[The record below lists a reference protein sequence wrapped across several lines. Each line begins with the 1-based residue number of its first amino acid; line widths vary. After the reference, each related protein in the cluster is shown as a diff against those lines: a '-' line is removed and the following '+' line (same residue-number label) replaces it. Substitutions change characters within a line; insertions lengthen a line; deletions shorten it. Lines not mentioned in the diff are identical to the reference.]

1 MAERT
6 AAAQGPDAQGTSA
19 QGDGGG
25 GQRLRL
31 LLSDVR
37 RLELA
42 FEAEHV
48 ALDIVRLERAQAV
61 VRALDGGASYGQVAN
76 VLRRSR
82 STVQDIVRWLAARAP
97 EQGTTSEAEAQR

>member
-1 MAERT
+1 MAEHT
-6 AAAQGPDAQGTSA
+6 AAAQGPDAQGISV
-19 QGDGGG
+19 QGHEAG
-25 GQRLRL
+25 GQRLPM

-42 FEAEHV
+42 FEAEHA

-97 EQGTTSEAEAQR
+97 DEAATSEAGDGR